1 MLRIDRLCVY
11 VILLG
16 LISLIPSLIYLK
28 FLDELCAAMLG
39 GIALLDCVV
48 NGSWRRYRLLWL
60 LMAIM
65 TFYAIYSLTIVHNN
79 VPIAIFYDWVIELKP
94 YLPFIVLLCI
104 GPKFTTSDKQIIC
117 AICWVNAIIS
127 IIALLG
133 GKPLTSPI
141 LFHPMYGGCIVFIS
155 AMFILYCS
163 IDKNGEVPRHTI
175 IILALL
181 LTAGLICGRSKYF
194 GTYVL
199 SIFFLFLY
207 SPGIIKHLN
216 LKHALLIAVVC
227 FAIIAVAW
235 SKFHYYFIIGTE
247 TQTSFDITATQSFA
261 RPVLYITSWFILL
274 DYFPFG
280 CGLASFASFPSQEW
294 YSNVYYEYG
303 INNVW
308 GLSLKNPGFICDA
321 FYPSLAQ
328 FGFAGLILFIWY
340 WVYAYGFLRT
350 MLRTDA
356 RKYKYPFIIGS
367 LIICYI
373 LIESTTGNVISQNVG
388 VMPIMLLGIVAA
400 QGRELREAKAIRHK
414 PVLSTIDIKKI

>member
-1 MLRIDRLCVY
+1 M
-11 VILLG
+11 
-16 LISLIPSLIYLK
+16 
-28 FLDELCAAMLG
+28 
-39 GIALLDCVV
+39 
-48 NGSWRRYRLLWL
+48 
-60 LMAIM
+60 
-65 TFYAIYSLTIVHNN
+65 
-79 VPIAIFYDWVIELKP
+79 
-94 YLPFIVLLCI
+94 
-104 GPKFTTSDKQIIC
+104 
-117 AICWVNAIIS
+117 
-127 IIALLG
+127 
-133 GKPLTSPI
+133 
-141 LFHPMYGGCIVFIS
+141 
-155 AMFILYCS
+155 
-163 IDKNGEVPRHTI
+163 
-175 IILALL
+175 
-181 LTAGLICGRSKYF
+181 
-194 GTYVL
+194 
-199 SIFFLFLY
+199 
-207 SPGIIKHLN
+207 
-216 LKHALLIAVVC
+216 
-227 FAIIAVAW
+227 
-235 SKFHYYFIIGTE
+235 
-247 TQTSFDITATQSFA
+247 
-261 RPVLYITSWFILL
+261 